1 MAQKLR
7 KTSTRID
14 TFGEVNPLTGLL
26 YCADCGEKIYNHR
39 SRGGT
44 KNNPYLSDFFDCSAY
59 TRANQK
65 RPHACRRHYI
75 RTKAVRGRGL
85 ILETLRVAS
94 AFAISNQETF
104 IEKVR
109 FASLIREAVMETK
122 RKLNRE
128 KKEDR

>member
-1 MAQKLR
+1 M
-7 KTSTRID
+7 
-14 TFGEVNPLTGLL
+14 
-26 YCADCGEKIYNHR
+26 
-39 SRGGT
+39 
-44 KNNPYLSDFFDCSAY
+44 
-59 TRANQK
+59 
-65 RPHACRRHYI
+65 
-75 RTKAVRGRGL
+75 
-85 ILETLRVAS
+85 ETLRVAS

>member
-1 MAQKLR
+1 MLR
-7 KTSTRID
+7 
-14 TFGEVNPLTGLL
+14 L
-26 YCADCGEKIYNHR
+26 YAGQSKAPPRLPQTLY
-39 SRGGT
+39 
-44 KNNPYLSDFFDCSAY
+44 PYKSGSGA
-59 TRANQK
+59 
-65 RPHACRRHYI
+65 
-75 RTKAVRGRGL
+75 GL